1 MKIKKAD
8 YLTMEY
14 VAKRLGCEPDALKI
28 IEAIERLKS
37 RIKRLKAKARRSR

>member
-8 YLTMEY
+8 YLTMQVIAE
-14 VAKRLGCEPDALKI
+14 RLSCEPDALKI
-28 IEAIERLKS
+28 VEAIERLKN